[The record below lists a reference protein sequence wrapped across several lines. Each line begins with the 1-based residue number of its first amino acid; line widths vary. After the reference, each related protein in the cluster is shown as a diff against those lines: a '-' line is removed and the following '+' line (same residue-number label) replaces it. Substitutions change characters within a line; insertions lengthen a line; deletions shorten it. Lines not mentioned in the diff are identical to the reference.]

1 MADIEVK
8 IQLQD
13 TVEDSIRVISSPND
27 VNNASIQKVE
37 TAFNRLSVLNDGMNL
52 KSWSTG
58 SLSLADGVVGGAD
71 TSLVEQY
78 GYEGYVFGAV
88 PQSKQFLVTIEITG
102 RDIDN
107 IIIYGDKEA
116 NQFPTKAYRD
126 SNPNDIIYNND
137 IDWDITFNDKAN
149 THTITFLEWNRANY
163 NACIS
168 HISVKSLSL
177 ILGKKWIKNVES
189 LSQSTDR
196 PNEIYYGVL
205 PNSGNLSLVD
215 IDGSLRN
222 YAEEGHFD
230 DANLSIGIFANG
242 KEVKRH
248 ISSDSHYD
256 NVARTLEVNL
266 GDNLSNWEELQY
278 KGFAYPKKSENAYNM
293 LLDVFVSIG
302 YTQNQVDK
310 MLSTEIVYGVDNQVG
325 SVKQYLQEITIPYPY
340 LPQASVRETID
351 KFCTLAQLQVYK
363 TDRNEIKF
371 VSARPLATNL
381 EKTNVIPIEENRMFE
396 NFTKA
401 ILLKNKYDTV
411 ELNAKKIEDKVEY
424 DTIVYA
430 YLNNSLNDFVFKDK
444 KFEGGFYTGASVP
457 IAFKLESFYVSGEAE
472 IYKKSNLGLKEILS
486 VDISG
491 SADTDGFYTLTKK
504 NGTYNFSVNYDTKT
518 GKFKDEKSAF
528 NDIKDPYNT
537 SSKFATTN
545 YYGNV
550 ITDTL
555 VETTNGKIPI
565 SYSSKSEDSAVNG
578 KTISLSDN
586 SYLKIKDMGEYFL
599 LKYYILARVV
609 YYDLDLAYTTL
620 GGYTGFRGSPR
631 ITINEAVNL
640 TVSIYGSKR
649 EISFEDNSSDN
660 DIVNNKTVIKI
671 SNNELIQEDAA
682 LFTTYDNS
690 ITKISAFIKDNI
702 KSDYKKGISN
712 ATLSVPCLDY
722 YNENGEKVKDWS
734 KGEMLEVHDII
745 RVQGDN
751 TLWRITGRN
760 FRKQGIPML
769 DLELQEIIMPPP
781 KKYKIEFPAE
791 VSIYL
796 DSKEILSGAYVEEN
810 SAIRIN
816 FKSSNGTLISLKNN
830 GIEIVNNSYVYVKQ
844 DVNITVEYYTQEST
858 SGTFNFPSSSNQTI
872 TVNYN
877 PNSYEVVELIVKN
890 GNFES
895 GGVGGIQEGSWNY
908 PITSST
914 QTMNY
919 LKVWTN
925 DSGYREYTEVAQ
937 ISANQNNFYISSL
950 SDSSMFNLE
959 GKYNLTYNIIHKS

>member
-58 SLSLADGVVGGAD
+58 SLSLADGVVGGSD

-88 PQSKQFLVTIEITG
+88 PESKEFPVTIQITG

-107 IIIYGDKEA
+107 IIVYGDKEA

-137 IDWDITFNDKAN
+137 VDWDISFNDQAN

-215 IDGSLRN
+215 IDGSLKN

-266 GDNLSNWEELQY
+266 GDALSSWEELQY

-302 YTQNQVDK
+302 YKQNQVDK

-340 LPQASVRETID
+340 LPSASVRETID
-351 KFCTLAQLQVYK
+351 KFCVLAQLQVYK

-371 VSARPLATNL
+371 VSARPRATTF
-381 EKTNVIPIEENRMFE
+381 EKTNVIHIGESRMFE

-401 ILLKNKYDTV
+401 ILLKNKYDSIQMSEMSGTQEYDYDAPIYNSTSYNNEAIFDSANLSDATMTSARIDAYYTSGSFFIPESEDLGKIQYLTFSNKNDYSSSNTNKYYRTTKDNLDTINIDNYLGNTTNPLDFETMVSFSKYGSVTPEIDSGV
-411 ELNAKKIEDKVEY
+411 EYSSNKVYEKIKGTIYNVDINNYSSYFFTNYNEDNKTFSFIVNDKVNNRKVEAKHIDKSTINVTEVEGGYNVEY
-424 DTIVYA
+424 NVLIKIFLCGYYVSTTGTPIRFS
-430 YLNNSLNDFVFKDK
+430 YLVSEKKSEKLEITLYGDKKTLVFKDI
-444 KFEGGFYTGASVP
+444 SV
-457 IAFKLESFYVSGEAE
+457 
-472 IYKKSNLGLKEILS
+472 ND
-486 VDISG
+486 DISN
-491 SADTDGFYTLTKK
+491 S
-504 NGTYNFSVNYDTKT
+504 
-518 GKFKDEKSAF
+518 
-528 NDIKDPYNT
+528 
-537 SSKFATTN
+537 TT
-545 YYGNV
+545 
-550 ITDTL
+550 I
-555 VETTNGKIPI
+555 
-565 SYSSKSEDSAVNG
+565 
-578 KTISLSDN
+578 
-586 SYLKIKDMGEYFL
+586 
-599 LKYYILARVV
+599 
-609 YYDLDLAYTTL
+609 
-620 GGYTGFRGSPR
+620 
-631 ITINEAVNL
+631 
-640 TVSIYGSKR
+640 VSIQ
-649 EISFEDNSSDN
+649 SS
-660 DIVNNKTVIKI
+660 
-671 SNNELIQEDAA
+671 ELIQSE
-682 LFTTYDNS
+682 TVYKS
-690 ITKISAFIKDNI
+690 IKMSDIIKTNI
-702 KSDYKKGISN
+702 KEDYATGISN

-769 DLELQEIIMPPP
+769 DLELQQI
-781 KKYKIEFPAE
+781 
-791 VSIYL
+791 
-796 DSKEILSGAYVEEN
+796 KE
-810 SAIRIN
+810 
-816 FKSSNGTLISLKNN
+816 
-830 GIEIVNNSYVYVKQ
+830 
-844 DVNITVEYYTQEST
+844 
-858 SGTFNFPSSSNQTI
+858 
-872 TVNYN
+872 
-877 PNSYEVVELIVKN
+877 
-890 GNFES
+890 
-895 GGVGGIQEGSWNY
+895 
-908 PITSST
+908 
-914 QTMNY
+914 
-919 LKVWTN
+919 
-925 DSGYREYTEVAQ
+925 
-937 ISANQNNFYISSL
+937 
-950 SDSSMFNLE
+950 
-959 GKYNLTYNIIHKS
+959 